1 LDAPGAFILRPAVL
15 TMSAADHKSENLVPG
30 AAQMSQTGVWRY
42 ETRLMAVLCL
52 MFGFVFFDRN
62 AMSYLGPFV
71 QPELGLTNTQLGML
85 SSGLSFAWAL
95 SGLAIGYLSDRTGKR
110 KSILLATVVVFSL
123 CSALSGFATSFTMLL
138 ASRMLMGLAEG
149 GILPIAQSL
158 IALESDEKRRG
169 LNMGV
174 MQNLGSNLIGSS
186 VAPIALVALASAYHW
201 RTAFYV
207 AAIPGLICAFLIWKF
222 VREPQTHEIKRA
234 GAPVE
239 SGSSKMTV
247 AEMFRYRNIWLCI
260 GMSCFMVAWMVL
272 GWVFLPV
279 IYANLLHIEAGTAS
293 LLMALLGVSAAVFAF
308 IVPGLSDRFGRKPI
322 MIVFTLI
329 GVIYPLA
336 ALHYSGSV
344 AVLGALIF
352 LGWSASGVFP
362 LFMATVP
369 SETIPA
375 KYVATSLGLVMG
387 LGEIFG
393 GTIGPTLAGRLAD
406 LYGLQAPMYMAVVCA
421 AVATVFTLFLKETAP
436 VKVGARSLAA
446 APAS

>member
-1 LDAPGAFILRPAVL
+1 
-15 TMSAADHKSENLVPG
+15 
-30 AAQMSQTGVWRY
+30 MSQTGVWRY

-71 QPELGLTNTQLGML
+71 QPDLNLNNTQLGML

-95 SGLAIGYLSDRTGKR
+95 SGLIIGYVSDRTGKR
-110 KSILLATVVVFSL
+110 KSILLATVIIFSV
-123 CSALSGFATSFTMLL
+123 CSALSGFATSFYMLL

-186 VAPIALVALASAYHW
+186 VAPIALVALAQAYHW
-201 RTAFYV
+201 RTAFYL
-207 AAIPGLICAFLIWKF
+207 AAVPGLICAGLIWKY
-222 VREPQTHEIKRA
+222 VREPKTHAIK
-234 GAPVE
+234 GAAA
-239 SGSSKMTV
+239 SADIASDKMSV
-247 AEMFRYRNIWLCI
+247 VQMFGYRNIWLCI

-279 IYANLLHIEAGTAS
+279 VYANLLHIEATSAS
-293 LLMALLGVSAAVFAF
+293 WLMALLGISAAVFAF
-308 IVPGLSDRFGRKPI
+308 IVPGLSDKFGRKPVLI
-322 MIVFTLI
+322 IFTLI

-336 ALHYSGSV
+336 ALHYTGSTLT
-344 AVLGALIF
+344 LGLLIF
-352 LGWSASGVFP
+352 IGWSASGVFP
-362 LFMATVP
+362 IFMATIP

-387 LGEIFG
+387 LGEIVG
-393 GTIGPTLAGRLAD
+393 GTIGPTLAGYLAD
-406 LYGLQAPMYMAVVCA
+406 LHGLQAPLYMAIVCA
-421 AVATVFTLFLKETAP
+421 GVATIFTLFLKETAP
-436 VKVGARSLAA
+436 IKVGAANLAA
-446 APAS
+446 VPAR

>member
-1 LDAPGAFILRPAVL
+1 M
-15 TMSAADHKSENLVPG
+15 T
-30 AAQMSQTGVWRY
+30 QTGVWRY

-71 QPELGLTNTQLGML
+71 RTDLGLSYTQIGLL

-110 KSILLATVVVFSL
+110 KSILLVTVLVFSA
-123 CSALSGFATSFTMLL
+123 CSALSGLATSFYMLL

-186 VAPIALVALASAYHW
+186 LAPIVLVALATAYHW

-207 AAIPGLICAFLIWKF
+207 AAIPGFICAFLIWKY
-222 VREPQTHEIKRA
+222 VREPKTHEITHVP
-234 GAPVE
+234 GAVPVDR
-239 SGSSKMTV
+239 MTV
-247 AEMFRYRNIWLCI
+247 AQMFGYRNMWLCI

-272 GWVFLPV
+272 GWVFLPQV
-279 IYANLLHIEAGTAS
+279 YDAMLHINPDSSGW
-293 LLMALLGVSAAVFAF
+293 LMALLGVSAAVFAF
-308 IVPGLSDRFGRKPI
+308 IVPGLSDRLGRKPV
-322 MIVFTLI
+322 MVVFTAI

-336 ALHYSGSV
+336 VLHYTGSNV
-344 AVLGALIF
+344 ALGALIF
-352 LGWSASGVFP
+352 IGWSASGVFP

-387 LGEIFG
+387 LGEIVG
-393 GTIGPTLAGRLAD
+393 GTVGPTLAGRLAD
-406 LYGLQAPMYMAVVCA
+406 QYGLQAPLYMAITCA
-421 AVATVFTLFLKETAP
+421 AAATVFALFLKETAP
-436 VKVGARSLAA
+436 AKVGARALAA
-446 APAS
+446 APAGS

>member
-1 LDAPGAFILRPAVL
+1 VRQ
-15 TMSAADHKSENLVPG
+15 E
-30 AAQMSQTGVWRY
+30 TGVWRY
-42 ETRLMAVLCL
+42 ETRLIAVLCL

-95 SGLAIGYLSDRTGKR
+95 SGLLIGYLSDRTGKR
-110 KSILLATVVVFSL
+110 KSILLATVIVFSV
-123 CSALSGFATSFTMLL
+123 CSALSGLAGSFAVLL

-186 VAPIALVALASAYHW
+186 VAPIALVALATAYHW

-207 AAIPGLICAFLIWKF
+207 AAIPGLICAFLIWKY
-222 VREPQTHEIKRA
+222 VREPRTHEIKSA
-234 GAPVE
+234 QEHAS
-239 SGSSKMTV
+239 SGRMTV
-247 AEMFRYRNIWLCI
+247 AEMFGYRNIWLCI

-279 IYANLLHIEAGTAS
+279 LYANYLHIPATPAS
-293 LLMALLGVSAAVFAF
+293 WLMALLGVSAAVFAF
-308 IVPGLSDRFGRKPI
+308 VVPGLSDRLGRKPI

-336 ALHYSGSV
+336 ALHYSGSLL
-344 AVLGALIF
+344 ALGTLIF
-352 LGWSASGVFP
+352 VGWSASGVFP

-375 KYVATSLGLVMG
+375 RYVATSLGLVMG
-387 LGEIFG
+387 LGEILG
-393 GTIGPTLAGRLAD
+393 GTVGPTLAGHFAD
-406 LYGLQAPMYMAVVCA
+406 AYGLQAPMYMAVVCA
-421 AVATVFTLFLKETAP
+421 AVATVFAAFLKETAP
-436 VKVGARSLAA
+436 VKAAARAAA
-446 APAS
+446 APAVAR